1 MSKIGFIY
9 YKIEFFSYCYRK
21 NAKKHSVALI
31 FSVSC
36 SFVDK
41 FPSFGQFFPVI
52 LITKNEPREPLPASA
67 FGLGWQNRSL
77 GSFFVIAITGE
88 KLSSNFEIF
97 LLSWKQ
103 NNQCNKILLILVCS
117 FFLLIDIYVY
127 SYFFILLDFD
137 WFDIFGR
144 IGSLMKTLASCMVTD
159 KIILKA

>member
-9 YKIEFFSYCYRK
+9 YKIEFSSPRRGKFFSYCYRK

-97 LLSWKQ
+97 LLSRKQ
-103 NNQCNKILLILVCS
+103 NNQCNKIP
-117 FFLLIDIYVY
+117 FL
-127 SYFFILLDFD
+127 SRKKS
-137 WFDIFGR
+137 IF
-144 IGSLMKTLASCMVTD
+144 
-159 KIILKA
+159 

>member
-1 MSKIGFIY
+1 MN
-9 YKIEFFSYCYRK
+9 FSGLGLENFSLCRWK

-36 SFVDK
+36 SFVEK

-67 FGLGWQNRSL
+67 FGLGRQNCSL

-103 NNQCNKILLILVCS
+103 NNQCNKILNLKNSRCYLHS
-117 FFLLIDIYVY
+117 F
-127 SYFFILLDFD
+127 FFILNTYVKN
-137 WFDIFGR
+137 
-144 IGSLMKTLASCMVTD
+144 S
-159 KIILKA
+159 ILLH